1 MMDDERKEQI
11 RAKIQSHVR
20 AEEAA
25 YRCVER
31 LAVVECITKEEFR
44 HILSIIT
51 LSHYQDITEERF
63 VSKMCGY
70 ALCSNK
76 ISKVVK
82 QKFHISTNSN
92 KVYDMEERKRFCS
105 LHCFKA
111 SKHLERQM
119 QESPFCTTS
128 TEKKITFI
136 DEVVDST
143 PFVLDCEIK
152 MMEMLKLTD
161 DDKSYTEEQY
171 IGDAGSSKNKDF
183 KSVYQK
189 DSNPPTNLMKNTNQS
204 TQKTKLKEKQAILII
219 PEIEKNVLPS
229 KTGLKPDDLNTL
241 VELVEI
247 LKSWFTP
254 KSLDYLFNTENINK
268 NNLKKSVIKFD
279 FTNMDNDNIE
289 KKVDVGIMQNFN
301 QKAMGFLTR
310 QPEWV
315 SETVVSNKHLIT
327 KDDSENISTPPLIVD
342 SKSQSVI
349 RKRIVK
355 EKLTSSLKNLL
366 TVVGMTITDL
376 SELGFFSLV
385 DTFRFTSKNIVLKPK
400 QWHNIGLILLKLLS
414 KNNHDLASSFDSR
427 SFEVDELAKREG
439 LITMDNLNFV
449 VESIKNMKI
458 T

>member
-161 DDKSYTEEQY
+161 DDKRKAFFY
-171 IGDAGSSKNKDF
+171 ILESLSAY
-183 KSVYQK
+183 KSC
-189 DSNPPTNLMKNTNQS
+189 M
-204 TQKTKLKEKQAILII
+204 
-219 PEIEKNVLPS
+219 
-229 KTGLKPDDLNTL
+229 
-241 VELVEI
+241 
-247 LKSWFTP
+247 
-254 KSLDYLFNTENINK
+254 LF
-268 NNLKKSVIKFD
+268 
-279 FTNMDNDNIE
+279 
-289 KKVDVGIMQNFN
+289 
-301 QKAMGFLTR
+301 
-310 QPEWV
+310 
-315 SETVVSNKHLIT
+315 
-327 KDDSENISTPPLIVD
+327 
-342 SKSQSVI
+342 
-349 RKRIVK
+349 
-355 EKLTSSLKNLL
+355 
-366 TVVGMTITDL
+366 
-376 SELGFFSLV
+376 
-385 DTFRFTSKNIVLKPK
+385 
-400 QWHNIGLILLKLLS
+400 LKLL
-414 KNNHDLASSFDSR
+414 KKPIDNIQVRMLRIMLLPHATTGVPR
-427 SFEVDELAKREG
+427 SPYS
-439 LITMDNLNFV
+439 LITEHRRRAFERN
-449 VESIKNMKI
+449 
-458 T
+458 